1 MCQKYDVTVQFQAAF
16 QINPK
21 RGLKLVFIKI
31 EESLNDLQ
39 KMN

>member
-21 RGLKLVFIKI
+21 RGLKLVFIKKVV
-31 EESLNDLQ
+31 SAANDCA
-39 KMN
+39 N